1 MRAGARTYKAAL
13 PGTVRAFFAAD
24 ADDIAAGEWRI
35 VKYKLHHRGIA
46 LTCRCTSPTLGCG
59 HCPPGVFGWG
69 SADGRAVGKDKVCLE
84 LCADELGWDY
94 ACVFTFEGKKY
105 AFPSDFDECPD
116 AYGEIKSDD
125 MRQRR
130 HWPDPDGD
138 YGPEEDGED

>member
-13 PGTVRAFFAAD
+13 PGTVRAFFAVAALD
-24 ADDIAAGEWRI
+24 SAAGEWRI
-35 VKYKLHHRGIA
+35 VKNKLHHRGIA
-46 LTCRCTSPTLGCG
+46 LMCRCTSPTLGCG
-59 HCPPGVFGWG
+59 HCPQGVFGWG

-94 ACVFTFEGKKY
+94 ACVFTFDGKKY

-116 AYGEIKSDD
+116 AYGEIRSDD

-138 YGPEEDGED
+138 YGPEEDSED